1 MESILVLIS
10 IRSSVVGWYK
20 GSVLGTNLR
29 FLGLGRGFLERGGLA
44 SRLSRALLELE
55 GPSEAMGALAW
66 LGCEILL
73 EGHKRAQVTDWQ
85 RGEQNLAFARRAHS
99 ELGLQSKA
107 ARGHG
112 NLPAKLELDR
122 GRERRAIGSAWRLS
136 ISLRRVS
143 R

>member
-1 MESILVLIS
+1 M
-10 IRSSVVGWYK
+10 
-20 GSVLGTNLR
+20 GSNFRL
-29 FLGLGRGFLERGGLA
+29 LGLGRGLLERAGLA
-44 SRLSRALLELE
+44 SRLCRALLELE
-55 GPSEAMGALAW
+55 GPSEAMEADL
-66 LGCEILL
+66 CEILL
-73 EGHKRAQVTDWQ
+73 EDHKRAQVTDWQ

-136 ISLRRVS
+136 IAKRRVS